1 MKNKKFFTLLEM
13 IVTFALLSL
22 LVGIAVRGYSF
33 EKNNI
38 DIRRSEGIINSIY
51 IDQELR
57 YKTFGRYIDSV
68 DIITNKKG
76 YILSPNGDKI
86 VVTNDLANDGELSI
100 VALTDNKIGIAY
112 SYNDKCYGLV
122 AEPNNEN
129 KTFSVY
135 NLDQITCSGNGVA
148 N

>member
-1 MKNKKFFTLLEM
+1 MRNKKFFTLLEM

-22 LVGIAVRGYSF
+22 LLGIAVRGYSF
-33 EKNNI
+33 EKSNI
-38 DIRRSEGIINSIY
+38 DNRRSEGIINTIY

-76 YILSPNGDKI
+76 YILSPSGDKI

-100 VALTDNKIGIAY
+100 VAISDDKIGIAY
-112 SYNDKCYGLV
+112 NKCYGFV
-122 AEPNNEN
+122 AGPNYSN
-129 KTFSVY
+129 KTFSIY
-135 NLDQITCSGNGVA
+135 KLDQITCSGSGVA

>member
-1 MKNKKFFTLLEM
+1 MRNNKFFTLLEM

-22 LVGIAVRGYSF
+22 LLGIAVRGYSF

-38 DIRRSEGIINSIY
+38 DNRRSEGIINTIY

-68 DIITNKKG
+68 DIITNKTG

-100 VALTDNKIGIAY
+100 VAISDDKIGIAY
-112 SYNDKCYGLV
+112 NYNDKCYGFV
-122 AEPNNEN
+122 SEPKYKN
-129 KTFSVY
+129 KTFSIY
-135 NLDQITCSGNGVA
+135 KLDQITCSGNGVA

>member
-1 MKNKKFFTLLEM
+1 MRNKKFFTLLEM

-22 LVGIAVRGYSF
+22 LLGIAVRGYSF
-33 EKNNI
+33 EKSNI
-38 DIRRSEGIINSIY
+38 DNRRSESIINTIY

-76 YILSPNGDKI
+76 YILSPSGDKI

-100 VALTDNKIGIAY
+100 VAISDDKIGIAY
-112 SYNDKCYGLV
+112 SYNDKCYGFV
-122 AEPNNEN
+122 AGPNYSN
-129 KTFSVY
+129 KTFSIY
-135 NLDQITCSGNGVA
+135 KLDQITCSGSGVA